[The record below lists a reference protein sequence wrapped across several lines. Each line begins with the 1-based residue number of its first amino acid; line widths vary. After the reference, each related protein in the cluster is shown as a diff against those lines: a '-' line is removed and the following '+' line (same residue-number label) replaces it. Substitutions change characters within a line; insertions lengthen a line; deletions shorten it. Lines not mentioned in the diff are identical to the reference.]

1 MKYRLAYICSPL
13 SASSAEGIESNRA
26 AAEAYMDQ
34 VSAELSCR
42 AVAPHAHL
50 PLLLDDHDPRQR
62 ALGLRFGMELLEFC
76 DVLVICSNIVSI
88 GMAGEIRRAAE
99 LNIPILV
106 RHAAG
111 TYHPPSKLPSPGES
125 LEKEGWTL

>member
-1 MKYRLAYICSPL
+1 MNYHLAYVCSPL
-13 SASSAEGIESNRA
+13 SAPTVEGLESNRS
-26 AAEAYMDQ
+26 AAEAYMGQ
-34 VSAELSCR
+34 VGEELSCR
-42 AVAPHAHL
+42 AIAPHAYL

-62 ALGLRFGMELLEFC
+62 ALGLRFGMELLELC

-106 RHAAG
+106 RHTAG
-111 TYHPPSKLPSPGES
+111 TYHPPRRLPSAGES
-125 LEKEGWTL
+125 LEKEGWAL